1 MGIYN
6 KIMHYFWMAMA
17 ILITVFV
24 TIMGLKEGFDRWYQF
39 YLFAVIALLMYLLR
53 RWMMKR
59 MMRHIAFLEQQKKDQ
74 GQA

>member
-24 TIMGLKEGFDRWYQF
+24 TIMGFREGFDRWYQF
-39 YLFAVIALLMYLLR
+39 YIFAVIALLMYLLR

-59 MMRHIAFLEQQKKDQ
+59 MIRHLAFLEEQKKQQNQ
-74 GQA
+74 G